1 MTIGDRLRELRENL
15 GFMQI
20 TVSKK
25 IGISNKVLSNYENNI
40 STPDLQT
47 LIILCNFY
55 KVSSDYLLGLTR
67 IEPLAEESQVTED
80 EKKILNYYN
89 RLNEENK
96 DASKGY
102 MINLFREQQN
112 TGTANVK
119 KGFI

>member
-15 GFMQI
+15 GLMQI

-47 LIILCNFY
+47 LILLCNFY
-55 KVSSDYLLGLTR
+55 NVSSDYLLGLNVK
-67 IEPLAEESQVTED
+67 EKSAESRVTED

-112 TGTANVK
+112 AGANNAK
-119 KGFI
+119 KGFV

>member
-47 LIILCNFY
+47 LILICNFY
-55 KVSSDYLLGLTR
+55 NISANYLLGLEIKENQKET
-67 IEPLAEESQVTED
+67 PTTTED
-80 EKKILNYYN
+80 ETKVLNYYN
-89 RLNEENK
+89 RLNDENK

-102 MINLFREQQN
+102 MINLYREQQN
-112 TGTANVK
+112 AETAAVK
-119 KGFI
+119 

>member
-1 MTIGDRLRELRENL
+1 MNTLGDRLRELRENL
-15 GFMQI
+15 GLMQI
-20 TVSKK
+20 TVSKR

-47 LIILCNFY
+47 LILICNY
-55 KVSSDYLLGLTR
+55 YNISSDYLLGLD
-67 IEPLAEESQVTED
+67 IDGNFAMESKITDD
-80 EKKILNYYN
+80 EKKVLNYYD

-112 TGTANVK
+112 AIPNK
-119 KGFI
+119 KGTL

>member
-1 MTIGDRLRELRENL
+1 MMIGDHLRELRENL
-15 GFMQI
+15 GLMQI

-47 LIILCNFY
+47 LILICNFY
-55 KVSSDYLLGLTR
+55 NISSDYLLGLD
-67 IEPLAEESQVTED
+67 IKENPKDSQVTED

-102 MINLFREQQN
+102 MINLYREQQN
-112 TGTANVK
+112 AGTTSAK

>member
-15 GFMQI
+15 GLMQI

-47 LIILCNFY
+47 LILICNFY
-55 KVSSDYLLGLTR
+55 HVSSDYLLGLDIKENSAETR
-67 IEPLAEESQVTED
+67 ISED
-80 EKKILNYYN
+80 EKKILNYYT

-102 MINLFREQQN
+102 MINLYREQQSAGAN
-112 TGTANVK
+112 TAK
-119 KGFI
+119 KGLI

>member
-15 GFMQI
+15 GLMQI

-40 STPDLQT
+40 SSPDIQT
-47 LIILCNFY
+47 LILICDFY
-55 KVSSDYLLGLTR
+55 NISSDYLLGLN
-67 IEPLAEESQVTED
+67 IKENPVKAQVTED

-89 RLNEENK
+89 RLNDENK

-102 MINLFREQQN
+102 MINLYKEQQN
-112 TGTANVK
+112 IANNFTK
-119 KGFI
+119 KGSI

>member
-47 LIILCNFY
+47 LILICNFY
-55 KVSSDYLLGLTR
+55 NISADYLLGLEIKENQKETR
-67 IEPLAEESQVTED
+67 TTED
-80 EKKILNYYN
+80 ELKVLNYYK

-102 MINLFREQQN
+102 MINLYREQQN
-112 TGTANVK
+112 ADTPVVK
-119 KGFI
+119 

>member
-47 LIILCNFY
+47 LILLCSFY
-55 KVSSDYLLGLTR
+55 KVSSDYLLGLT
-67 IEPLAEESQVTED
+67 IKEPLAESKVTEE

-96 DASKGY
+96 DASKGF

-112 TGTANVK
+112 TGTTNVK